1 MRSLQKLA
9 ISWRSPMDSE
19 RYFNQQII
27 ERYRKLLDVISDETQ
42 RRQITNLLEEEEDKA
57 RDLRQSSGHLNL
69 YEAA

>member
-1 MRSLQKLA
+1 
-9 ISWRSPMDSE
+9 MDSE

-57 RDLRQSSGHLNL
+57 RDLRQSKGHLNL
-69 YEAA
+69 HEAA